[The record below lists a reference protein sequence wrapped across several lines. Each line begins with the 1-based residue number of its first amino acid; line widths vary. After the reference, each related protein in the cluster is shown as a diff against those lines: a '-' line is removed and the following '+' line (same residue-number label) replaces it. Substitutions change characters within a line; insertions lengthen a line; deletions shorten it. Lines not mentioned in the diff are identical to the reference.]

1 MPRRSGKREAS
12 LFSREQTE
20 RVILASGGT
29 IAGEVDTDWIIF
41 CPYHS
46 NTRTPA
52 AEIDKENG
60 TFFCFGCRK
69 IASLME
75 YVMTMTGSNEFGA
88 LRLIKKYEQDIN
100 FVDVLD
106 KKLMDK
112 PDYVEFDNE
121 TVTRLH
127 EQAKASERAR
137 DYFAGRG
144 IHDLSTYKLGYSEAQ
159 DMVTVPQF
167 DPSGTICVGWVARSI
182 EGKDFKNT
190 PKLPKSKILFNLHRV
205 RSSEYVYVVESSFDA
220 IRLHQEGVPA
230 VATLGANVSN
240 KQCDLMKKY
249 FNQVYVIPDTD
260 EAGKMMGEKV
270 LTQLGSRGIIIG
282 LPDRYKDVGD
292 LTTEDINKLHNK
304 IQNPLTLLGENT

>member
-1 MPRRSGKREAS
+1 MPRRSRRREAS
-12 LFSREQTE
+12 LFSPEQTE

-75 YVMTMTGSNEFGA
+75 YVQTMTGHNEFQS

-106 KKLMDK
+106 KKLVEK

-144 IHDLSTYKLGYSEAQ
+144 IHDLTTYKLGYSESQ

-167 DPSGTICVGWVARSI
+167 DPSGTICVGWVARSV
-182 EGKDFKNT
+182 EGKDF
-190 PKLPKSKILFNLHRV
+190 
-205 RSSEYVYVVESSFDA
+205 
-220 IRLHQEGVPA
+220 
-230 VATLGANVSN
+230 
-240 KQCDLMKKY
+240 
-249 FNQVYVIPDTD
+249 
-260 EAGKMMGEKV
+260 
-270 LTQLGSRGIIIG
+270 
-282 LPDRYKDVGD
+282 
-292 LTTEDINKLHNK
+292 
-304 IQNPLTLLGENT
+304 